1 MKISESC
8 YECLRNLIYQAAEL
22 ATDDKAMRGRA
33 LKEALKILDGNFSCD
48 EESIV
53 IATKIHDVIKQMT
66 GNPDP
71 YYRMKQKE
79 MEVASE
85 LYYEMKSKYSDGFKG
100 LLKLAVLG
108 NTLDFFRPFDVIK
121 KLRGILIERPH
132 EFRYLLRVIPIER
145 VVKTDMDEIVSV
157 TRELASRIEENETFR
172 VTVEKRFTEVSGNA
186 IIKAVAS
193 DIRSEV
199 NLSNPDKIVLIEIV
213 GGFVGISVIRKNDI
227 ISVLKEKVL

>member
-1 MKISESC
+1 MLGTSYRRFERKAC
-8 YECLRNLIYQAAEL
+8 AEL
-22 ATDDKAMRGRA
+22 GYLLGQAGDP
-33 LKEALKILDGNFSCD
+33 EAHVSRTGISGVIVAKTVLD
-48 EESIV
+48 
-53 IATKIHDVIKQMT
+53 
-66 GNPDP
+66 
-71 YYRMKQKE
+71 
-79 MEVASE
+79 
-85 LYYEMKSKYSDGFKG
+85 
-100 LLKLAVLG
+100 
-108 NTLDFFRPFDVIK
+108 PFDVIK